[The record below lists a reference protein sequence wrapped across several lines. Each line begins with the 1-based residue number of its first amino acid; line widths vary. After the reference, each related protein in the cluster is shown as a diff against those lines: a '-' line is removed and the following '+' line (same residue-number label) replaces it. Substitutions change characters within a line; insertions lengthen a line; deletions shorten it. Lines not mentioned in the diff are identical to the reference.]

1 MRQESIEAKKAERK
15 RSAVMGVAF
24 FVLVQLACAICFGAL
39 CFIPDVPG
47 WFPVLFGV
55 LAAVCLLLIIPAALL
70 LKDRFKE
77 IEGGELDAAA
87 EY

>member
-1 MRQESIEAKKAERK
+1 MKPESIEEKQDRRK
-15 RSAVMGVAF
+15 RSAVIGVVMFALLQ
-24 FVLVQLACAICFGAL
+24 VACAVIFGAL
-39 CFIPDVPG
+39 CFIPDAPG
-47 WFPVLFGV
+47 WCVVLFGV
-55 LAAVCLLLIIPAALL
+55 LAVFCLLLIIPAVKL